1 MSQVISR
8 VVSQRAPLRR
18 LAVTALVLAVSVT
31 SSAAFA
37 ASAGPLVPP
46 PPADDDRVFGD
57 HLTVIV
63 RDAGQGAD
71 GTFELYCHPA
81 GGTHPD
87 PSEACRALERNARWG
102 TDTFAPVPD
111 GSVCTMRY
119 GGPATAHVTG
129 RWAGRPVDATFDRA
143 DGCRIERWDRFVPLL
158 PAVGGQTPAMAGGA
172 GGRVP

>member
-8 VVSQRAPLRR
+8 VVSPGAPLRR
-18 LAVTALVLAVSVT
+18 LAVTALVLAVSLT
-31 SSAAFA
+31 SSAVSA

-46 PPADDDRVFGD
+46 PPSEEDRVFGD
-57 HLTVIV
+57 HLTVTV
-63 RDAGQGAD
+63 RDAGAAAD

-87 PSEACRALERNARWG
+87 ASEACGALERNARWG

-111 GSVCTMRY
+111 DGVCTMRY

-158 PAVGGQTPAMAGGA
+158 PAVGAD
-172 GGRVP
+172 